1 MCNMNKSRKKAM
13 VSTSQSTVKTSR
25 LTKMTRVATLGLLMT
40 LPLTSVAQR
49 LLTLDSCRAM
59 ALRNNKQMG
68 VAKMKQEV
76 NANLRKSARTQYLPK
91 VNAVGGYMWMNREIS
106 ILNDD
111 QKEALSN
118 LGTNATGK
126 LQDALSPL
134 VSSLPASTQAKM
146 AGDMTAFGGVLNQ
159 LGAGIVD
166 SFRTDTRN
174 MMGGAVTVT
183 QPVFMGGALVAANK
197 MADINEEMAENS
209 LEMKRQNTLFNIDQV
224 YWQVV
229 SLRHKQTLAE
239 SYVELVKKLKGDV
252 QKMIDQG
259 VATKGDGLSVGV
271 RVNEAEMAL
280 TQVQDGLA
288 LSKMLLCQ
296 LIGLDEDEAIEL
308 ADEQP
313 LSAKEGSNYTQGVKS
328 AEGLTSPLINMELQG
343 GGAARPE
350 LKILQNTVDLSQQ
363 TTNVLKA
370 GNLPTVLLTGGYMV
384 SNPNTFNGFEKKFGG
399 VWNVG
404 VVVRVPVW
412 NWGDVKYKV
421 RASKGATAMAKLE
434 LDDAREMISLQVRQG
449 NFKVKE
455 AQKKLSM
462 AQSNV
467 ANADENL
474 RMANLAFKEGTASF
488 TTVME
493 AQTAWNAAQSQLI
506 DAEIGVKLSEV
517 ELQKALGTLA
527 P

>member
-1 MCNMNKSRKKAM
+1 MNRKKR
-13 VSTSQSTVKTSR
+13 TKTVMAR
-25 LTKMTRVATLGLLMT
+25 AATLALLVL
-40 LPLTSVAQR
+40 LPLSGNAQR

-68 VAKMKQEV
+68 VAKIKQEV

-91 VNAVGGYMWMNREIS
+91 VNAVGGYLWMSREIS

-111 QKEALSN
+111 QKAALSN
-118 LGTNATGK
+118 MGTNTTTK
-126 LQDALSPL
+126 LQEALAPLASTLSPE
-134 VSSLPASTQAKM
+134 AQAKM
-146 AGDMTAFGGVLNQ
+146 AGGMDQFAGALNQ
-159 LGAGIVD
+159 VGGGIVD
-166 SFRTDTRN
+166 GFRTDTRN
-174 MMGGAVTVT
+174 MLGGAVTVT

-197 MADINEEMAENS
+197 IADINEQMATNS
-209 LEMKRQNTLFNIDQV
+209 LEMKRQNTLFNIDQA

-239 SYVELVKKLKGDV
+239 SYVALVKKLKGDV

-280 TQVQDGLA
+280 TQVTDGLE

-296 LIGLDEDEAIEL
+296 MIGLSEDENITL
-308 ADEQP
+308 ADEE
-313 LSAKEGSNYTQGVKS
+313 SGGSLDESRIMKSGKFAATEPGV
-328 AEGLTSPLINMELQG
+328 AFQN
-343 GGAARPE
+343 RPE
-350 LKILQNTVDLSQQ
+350 LKVLQNTIDLSKQ
-363 TTNVLKA
+363 TTNALKA
-370 GNLPTVLLTGGYMV
+370 GNLPTVLLTGGYMI

-404 VVVRVPVW
+404 VVLRVPVW

-421 RASKGATAMAKLE
+421 RASKGATAMANLE
-434 LDDAREMISLQVRQG
+434 LDDAREMVSLQVRQS

-455 AQKKLSM
+455 ALKKLTM

-474 RMANLAFKEGTASF
+474 RMANLAFKEGTASY

-493 AQTAWNAAQSQLI
+493 AQTAWNQAQSQKI

-517 ELQKALGTLA
+517 ELQKALGTLE
-527 P
+527 

>member
-1 MCNMNKSRKKAM
+1 MKRTKTRIAS
-13 VSTSQSTVKTSR
+13 VSL
-25 LTKMTRVATLGLLMT
+25 LTLLFAVHCS
-40 LPLTSVAQR
+40 LSVQAQR

-59 ALRNNKQMG
+59 ALRNNKQMS

-76 NANLRKSARTQYLPK
+76 NANLRKSARTAYLPK
-91 VNAVGGYMWMNREIS
+91 VNAVGGYLWMSREMS

-118 LGTNATGK
+118 MGTNTTAK
-126 LQDALSPL
+126 LQDALAPL
-134 VSSLPASTQAKM
+134 ASQLPAATQQKM
-146 AGDMTAFGGVLNQ
+146 AGDMAAFGGTLNQ
-159 LGAGIVD
+159 VGEGIVEG
-166 SFRTDTRN
+166 FRTDTRN
-174 MMGGAVTVT
+174 MFGGAVTVT

-197 MADINEEMAENS
+197 IADINEKMAANT
-209 LEMKRQNTLFNIDQV
+209 LEMKRQNTLYNIDQV

-296 LIGLDEDEAIEL
+296 LIGLDEDEEITL
-308 ADEQP
+308 ADEESEE
-313 LSAKEGSNYTQGVKS
+313 LRVKS
-328 AEGLTSPLINMELQG
+328 ERQRVGASAGMEFATALPD
-343 GGAARPE
+343 AAYANRPE
-350 LKILQNTVDLSQQ
+350 LKVLQNTVDLSKQ
-363 TTNVLKA
+363 TTNALKA
-370 GNLPTVLLTGGYMV
+370 GNLPTVLLMGGYMV

-421 RASKGATAMAKLE
+421 RASKGATAMANLE
-434 LDDAREMISLQVRQG
+434 LDDAREMISLQVRQS

-455 AQKKLSM
+455 AQKKLTM

-517 ELQKALGTLA
+517 ELQKALGTLSN
-527 P
+527 

>member
-1 MCNMNKSRKKAM
+1 MTRKKKR
-13 VSTSQSTVKTSR
+13 TVMAR
-25 LTKMTRVATLGLLMT
+25 ALGLGLLVL
-40 LPLTSVAQR
+40 LPMSGASQR

-91 VNAVGGYMWMNREIS
+91 VNAVGGYVWMSREIS
-106 ILNDD
+106 LLNDD

-118 LGTNATGK
+118 LGTNATTK

-134 VSSLPASTQAKM
+134 VSSLPAATQAKM
-146 AGDMTAFGGVLNQ
+146 ADDMSLFAGTLNQ
-159 LGAGIVD
+159 VGTGMVD
-166 SFRTDTRN
+166 GFRTDTRN
-174 MMGGAVTVT
+174 MMAGAVTVT

-197 MADINEEMAENS
+197 MADINEEMAANS
-209 LEMKRQNTLFNIDQV
+209 LEMKRQGTLYNIDHA

-239 SYVELVKKLKGDV
+239 SYVALVKKLKTDV

-280 TQVQDGLA
+280 TEVVDGLE

-296 LIGLDEDEAIEL
+296 LCGLPVDEKIML
-308 ADEQP
+308 ADEESKSIP
-313 LSAKEGSNYTQGVKS
+313 STQ
-328 AEGLTSPLINMELQG
+328 SPLNSLNYDN
-343 GGAARPE
+343 RPE
-350 LKILQNTVDLSQQ
+350 LKVLQNTVDLSKQ

-370 GNLPTVLLTGGYMV
+370 GNLPQVLLTGGYAV
-384 SNPNTFNGFEKKFGG
+384 TNPNTFNGFEKKFGG
-399 VWNVG
+399 VWNAG
-404 VVVRVPVW
+404 VVVRVPIW

-421 RASKGATAMAKLE
+421 RASKVATAMAKME
-434 LDDAREMISLQVRQG
+434 MDDAREMIELQVNQS
-449 NFKVKE
+449 NFKVNE
-455 AQKKLSM
+455 AQKKLEM
-462 AQSNV
+462 ANANV

-474 RMANLAFKEGTASF
+474 RMANLGFKEGTVSVA
-488 TTVME
+488 TVME
-493 AQTAWNAAQSQLI
+493 AQTAWQQAQSKKI
-506 DAEIGVKLSEV
+506 DAEIGVKLSQV
-517 ELQKALGTLA
+517 ELQKALGTLQ
-527 P
+527 

>member
-1 MCNMNKSRKKAM
+1 MNKSRKKL
-13 VSTSQSTVKTSR
+13 TV
-25 LTKMTRVATLGLLMT
+25 MTRVTILVTLMM
-40 LPLTSVAQR
+40 LPLTSEAQR

-91 VNAVGGYMWMNREIS
+91 VNAVGGYMWMSREIS
-106 ILNDD
+106 MLNDD
-111 QKEALSN
+111 QKEALSS

-134 VSSLPASTQAKM
+134 VSVLPAATQAKM
-146 AGDMTAFGGVLNQ
+146 AGDMSQFAGTLNHV
-159 LGAGIVD
+159 GAGLVD
-166 SFRTDTRN
+166 GFRTDTRN
-174 MMGGAVTVT
+174 MFAGAVTVT

-197 MADINEEMAENS
+197 IADINEQMASNS
-209 LEMKRQNTLFNIDQV
+209 LEMKRQNTLYNIDQV

-259 VATKGDGLSVGV
+259 VATKGDGLSVSV

-280 TQVQDGLA
+280 TQVTDGLA

-296 LIGLDEDEAIEL
+296 LIGLDEDEVITL
-308 ADEQP
+308 ADEESEEIRMNREE
-313 LSAKEGSNYTQGVKS
+313 LVV
-328 AEGLTSPLINMELQG
+328 AEGGTSVAFQN
-343 GGAARPE
+343 RPE
-350 LKILQNTVDLSQQ
+350 LKVLENTVDLSRQ
-363 TTNVLKA
+363 TTNALKA
-370 GNLPTVLLTGGYMV
+370 GNLPTVLLTGGYML

-421 RASKGATAMAKLE
+421 RASKGATAMANLE
-434 LDDAREMISLQVRQG
+434 LDDAREMISLQVRQN

-455 AQKKLSM
+455 AQKKLTM

-517 ELQKALGTLA
+517 ELQKALGTLR
-527 P
+527 

>member
-1 MCNMNKSRKKAM
+1 MRTKKKK
-13 VSTSQSTVKTSR
+13 STVVA
-25 LTKMTRVATLGLLMT
+25 RVIGLGLLVL
-40 LPLTSVAQR
+40 LPSVAGAQR
-49 LLTLDSCRAM
+49 MLTLDSCRAM
-59 ALRNNKQMG
+59 ALRNNKQMS

-76 NANLRKSARTQYLPK
+76 NANLRKSARTAYLPK
-91 VNAVGGYMWMNREIS
+91 VNAVGGYMWMSREMS

-111 QKEALSN
+111 QKEALGN
-118 LGTNATGK
+118 MGTNTTAK
-126 LQDALSPL
+126 LQDALAPL
-134 VSSLPASTQAKM
+134 ASQLPAATQQKM
-146 AGDMTAFGGVLNQ
+146 AGDMAAFGGALNQ
-159 LGAGIVD
+159 VGEGIVEG
-166 SFRTDTRN
+166 FRTDTRN
-174 MMGGAVTVT
+174 MFGGAVTVT

-197 MADINEEMAENS
+197 IADINEKMAANT
-209 LEMKRQNTLFNIDQV
+209 LEMKRQNTLYNIDQV

-308 ADEQP
+308 ADETTHPQPHPVREGSDYSQGGLSAEELTTP
-313 LSAKEGSNYTQGVKS
+313 LSVR
-328 AEGLTSPLINMELQG
+328 EGLG
-343 GGAARPE
+343 GGSSRPE
-350 LKILQNTVDLSQQ
+350 LKILQNTVDLSKQ
-363 TTNVLKA
+363 TTNALKA
-370 GNLPTVLLTGGYMV
+370 GNLPTVLLMGGYMV

-421 RASKGATAMAKLE
+421 RASKGATAMANLE
-434 LDDAREMISLQVRQG
+434 LDDAREMISLQVRQS

-455 AQKKLSM
+455 AQKKLTM

-517 ELQKALGTLA
+517 ELQKALGTLSN
-527 P
+527 

>member
-1 MCNMNKSRKKAM
+1 MNRKKK
-13 VSTSQSTVKTSR
+13 TKTVMAR
-25 LTKMTRVATLGLLMT
+25 AATLALLVL
-40 LPLTSVAQR
+40 LPLSGNAQR

-68 VAKMKQEV
+68 VAKIKQEV

-91 VNAVGGYMWMNREIS
+91 VNAVGGYMWMSREIS

-118 LGTNATGK
+118 MGTNTTAK
-126 LQDALSPL
+126 LQEALAPL
-134 VSSLPASTQAKM
+134 ASTLPAESQAKM
-146 AGDMTAFGGVLNQ
+146 ASGLSQFSGALNQ
-159 LGAGIVD
+159 VGAGIVD
-166 SFRTDTRN
+166 GFRTDTRN
-174 MMGGAVTVT
+174 MAAGAVTVT

-197 MADINEEMAENS
+197 MADINEQMASNT
-209 LEMKRQNTLFNIDQV
+209 LEMKRQNTLFNIDQA

-239 SYVELVKKLKGDV
+239 SYVALVKKLKGDV

-259 VATKGDGLSVGV
+259 VATKGDGLNVGV

-280 TQVQDGLA
+280 TQVTDGLE

-296 LIGLDEDEAIEL
+296 MIGLDEETEITL
-308 ADEQP
+308 ADEE
-313 LSAKEGSNYTQGVKS
+313 SD
-328 AEGLTSPLINMELQG
+328 GLTGISGQSELSG
-343 GGAARPE
+343 TTDIAVANRPE
-350 LKILQNTVDLSQQ
+350 LKVLQNTVDLSKQ
-363 TTNVLKA
+363 TTNALKA
-370 GNLPTVLLTGGYMV
+370 GNLPTVLVTGGYMI

-404 VVVRVPVW
+404 VVVRIPVW

-421 RASKGATAMAKLE
+421 RASKGATAMANLE
-434 LDDAREMISLQVRQG
+434 LDDAREMVNLQVKQS

-455 AQKKLSM
+455 AQKKLTM

-474 RMANLAFKEGTASF
+474 RMANLAFKEGTASY

-493 AQTAWNAAQSQLI
+493 AQTAWNQAQSQKI

-517 ELQKALGTLA
+517 ELQKALGTLE
-527 P
+527 

>member
-1 MCNMNKSRKKAM
+1 MKNSKK
-13 VSTSQSTVKTSR
+13 K
-25 LTKMTRVATLGLLMT
+25 LTEMARAVTLGLFGLFFASEAAYGAEQ
-40 LPLTSVAQR
+40 PSVTGTQR

-68 VAKMKQEV
+68 VAKVKQEV

-91 VNAVGGYMWMNREIS
+91 VNAVGGYMWMSREIS
-106 ILNDD
+106 LLNDD

-118 LGTNATGK
+118 LGTIVTSK
-126 LQDALSPL
+126 LQNAPEPVTSQ
-134 VSSLPASTQAKM
+134 LPAVT
-146 AGDMTAFGGVLNQ
+146 AGDMEQFAGALNQ
-159 LGAGIVD
+159 VGAGLVEG
-166 SFRTDTRN
+166 FRTDTRN
-174 MMGGAVTVT
+174 MFAGAVTVT

-197 MADINEEMAENS
+197 IADINEQMAANS
-209 LEMKRQNTLFNIDQV
+209 LEMKRQNTLYNIDQM

-296 LIGLDEDEAIEL
+296 LIGLDEDEAITL
-308 ADEQP
+308 ADEE
-313 LSAKEGSNYTQGVKS
+313 SAGLGMEIA
-328 AEGLTSPLINMELQG
+328 AEPQHAGQAD
-343 GGAARPE
+343 AAFANRPE
-350 LKILQNTVDLSQQ
+350 LKVLQNTVDLSRQ
-363 TTNVLKA
+363 TTNALKA

-399 VWNVG
+399 VWNIG

-421 RASKGATAMAKLE
+421 RASKGATTMANLE
-434 LDDAREMISLQVRQG
+434 LDDAREMISLQVRQS

-455 AQKKLSM
+455 AQKKLTM

-517 ELQKALGTLA
+517 ELQKVLGTLQ
-527 P
+527 

>member
-1 MCNMNKSRKKAM
+1 MKNSKK
-13 VSTSQSTVKTSR
+13 K
-25 LTKMTRVATLGLLMT
+25 LTEMARAVTLGLFGLFFASEAAYGAEQ
-40 LPLTSVAQR
+40 PSVAGTQR

-68 VAKMKQEV
+68 VAKVKQEV

-91 VNAVGGYMWMNREIS
+91 VNAVGGYMWMSREIS
-106 ILNDD
+106 LLSDD

-118 LGTNATGK
+118 LGTIATSK
-126 LQDALSPL
+126 LQNAPEPVTSQ
-134 VSSLPASTQAKM
+134 LPAAT
-146 AGDMTAFGGVLNQ
+146 AGDMGQFAGALNQ
-159 LGAGIVD
+159 VGASLVEGC
-166 SFRTDTRN
+166 RTDTRN
-174 MMGGAVTVT
+174 MFAGAVTVT

-197 MADINEEMAENS
+197 IADINEQMAANS
-209 LEMKRQNTLFNIDQV
+209 LEMKRQNTLYNIDQM

-296 LIGLDEDEAIEL
+296 LIGLDEDEAITL
-308 ADEQP
+308 ADEE
-313 LSAKEGSNYTQGVKS
+313 SAGLGMEIA
-328 AEGLTSPLINMELQG
+328 AEPQHAGQAD
-343 GGAARPE
+343 AAFANRPE
-350 LKILQNTVDLSQQ
+350 LKVLQNTVDLSRQ
-363 TTNVLKA
+363 TTNALKA

-399 VWNVG
+399 VWNIG

-421 RASKGATAMAKLE
+421 RASKGATTMANLE
-434 LDDAREMISLQVRQG
+434 LDDAREMISLQVRQS

-455 AQKKLSM
+455 AQKKLTM

-517 ELQKALGTLA
+517 ELQKALGTLQ
-527 P
+527 

>member
-1 MCNMNKSRKKAM
+1 MNKSKK
-13 VSTSQSTVKTSR
+13 R
-25 LTKMTRVATLGLLMT
+25 LTGMARAFGLGLLVL
-40 LPLTSVAQR
+40 LPLSTDGQR

-91 VNAVGGYMWMNREIS
+91 VNAVGGYMWMSREIS
-106 ILNDD
+106 LLNDD
-111 QKEALSN
+111 QKEALNN

-126 LQDALSPL
+126 LQNVLSPL
-134 VSSLPASTQAKM
+134 VSALPAATQAKM
-146 AGDMTAFGGVLNQ
+146 AGDMSQFAGALNHVGEG
-159 LGAGIVD
+159 LVEG
-166 SFRTDTRN
+166 FRTDTRN
-174 MMGGAVTVT
+174 MFAGAVTVT

-197 MADINEEMAENS
+197 MADINEEMAANS
-209 LEMKRQNTLFNIDQV
+209 LEMKRQNTLYNIDQV

-296 LIGLDEDEAIEL
+296 LIGLDEDEAITL
-308 ADEQP
+308 ADEESEE
-313 LSAKEGSNYTQGVKS
+313 LKVKS
-328 AEGLTSPLINMELQG
+328 EQF
-343 GGAARPE
+343 AAAVPDAAFANRPE
-350 LKILQNTVDLSQQ
+350 LKVLQNTLDLSKQ
-363 TTNVLKA
+363 TTNALKA

-421 RASKGATAMAKLE
+421 RASKGATAMANLE
-434 LDDAREMISLQVRQG
+434 LEDAREMISLQVRQS

-455 AQKKLSM
+455 AQKKLTM

-517 ELQKALGTLA
+517 ELQKALGTLQ
-527 P
+527 

>member
-1 MCNMNKSRKKAM
+1 MSSKFNIMIMNRKKK
-13 VSTSQSTVKTSR
+13 TKTVMAR
-25 LTKMTRVATLGLLMT
+25 AATLALLVL
-40 LPLTSVAQR
+40 LPLSGNAQR

-68 VAKMKQEV
+68 VAKIKQEV

-91 VNAVGGYMWMNREIS
+91 VNAVGGYLWMSREIS
-106 ILNDD
+106 ILSDD
-111 QKEALSN
+111 QKDALSN
-118 LGTNATGK
+118 MGTNTTAK
-126 LQDALSPL
+126 LQEALAPL
-134 VSSLPASTQAKM
+134 ASTLPAESQAKM
-146 AGDMTAFGGVLNQ
+146 ASDLSQFSGALNQ
-159 LGAGIVD
+159 VGAGIVD
-166 SFRTDTRN
+166 GFRTDTRN
-174 MMGGAVTVT
+174 MAAGAVTVT

-197 MADINEEMAENS
+197 MADINEQMASNS
-209 LEMKRQNTLFNIDQV
+209 LEMKRQSTLFNIDQA

-239 SYVELVKKLKGDV
+239 SYVALVKKLKVDV

-259 VATKGDGLSVGV
+259 VATKGDGLNVGV

-280 TQVQDGLA
+280 TQVTDGLE

-296 LIGLDEDEAIEL
+296 MIGLDEETEITL
-308 ADEQP
+308 ADEE
-313 LSAKEGSNYTQGVKS
+313 SD
-328 AEGLTSPLINMELQG
+328 GLTGISGQSELSG
-343 GGAARPE
+343 TTDIAVANRPE
-350 LKILQNTVDLSQQ
+350 LKVLQNTVDLSKQ
-363 TTNVLKA
+363 TTNALKA
-370 GNLPTVLLTGGYMV
+370 GNLPTVLLTGGYMI

-404 VVVRVPVW
+404 VVVRIPVW

-421 RASKGATAMAKLE
+421 RASKGATAMANLE
-434 LDDAREMISLQVRQG
+434 LDDAREMVNLQVKQS

-455 AQKKLSM
+455 AQKKLTM

-474 RMANLAFKEGTASF
+474 RMANLAFKEGTASY

-493 AQTAWNAAQSQLI
+493 AQTAWNQAQSQKI

-517 ELQKALGTLA
+517 ELQKALGTLE
-527 P
+527 